1 MAGTG
6 DTDGFVTGWTWDFT
20 GTAGSTGFDTTLA
33 AGSTGFD
40 ATPGF
45 GEAAGTAEVFAMT
58 ADADVGFA
66 DG

>member
-33 AGSTGFD
+33 AGST
-40 ATPGF
+40 AGF
-45 GEAAGTAEVFAMT
+45 GEAAGTTEVFAMT